1 MEQFKKFKF
10 AFISNS
16 KELAELVQRHADPAS
31 EEVITKLATM
41 EEALPIAQ
49 QFLAEGVEVILGGG
63 GTGSLLFHTLGQPVV
78 KIARTHLDILRALM
92 KARDFGKDIVLTSFA
107 RPTDGIEV
115 FEELLSIRVR
125 QLIFKTTEELI
136 TGITAAV
143 HAGVSCIVG
152 GSICTKIVIS
162 LGGNGVFVIPSKEVV
177 LQALQE
183 ARAIAA
189 SRRKEK
195 EDTEQLRTILETI
208 KVGVIVIDNDGK
220 IKIFNQMASDIFG
233 LEMPKAIGHP
243 LPEVIKGTGLLNVL
257 KTGEPEIDQIRRIG
271 NVDIV
276 INSLP
281 IKVDGRTKGCVA
293 TFKEAMR
300 IQNIDRKL
308 REKLYAKG
316 FVARYTIDRIRS
328 ESAKMALLLEQVR
341 KYAPTDETILIQ
353 GETGTGKEILA
364 QSIHNLSR
372 RKGKPFVAVN
382 CSALPESLL
391 ESELFGYEEGAFTG
405 ARKGGK
411 IGLFELANGGTIFL
425 DEIADIPA
433 SLQVR
438 LLRVL
443 EEKELMRVGGDRIV
457 PVDVRILSSTY
468 KDLAREVQMGKFRID
483 LYFRLAVLTLH
494 IPPLRERP
502 EDIPGLAQE
511 LLDLYSQGRKTISAA
526 MLQQLQGHHWIGNI
540 RELDSLIKRYVILL
554 DRAKTDDRLLAGLL
568 EDLRKSHMGLRDEG
582 QPTFADNAPGYGA
595 KPLKVKLEEM
605 EKDLIREALRE
616 CQFNKKRA
624 AQKLGISVNTLWRKL
639 GATDIPH

>member
-443 EEKELMRVGGDRIV
+443 DEKELMRVGGDRIV

-554 DRAKTDDRLLAGLL
+554 DRAKTDDRLMAGLL
-568 EDLRKSHMGLRDEG
+568 EDLRKSQMGLRDEG

>member
-457 PVDVRILSSTY
+457 PVDVRILISTY

-540 RELDSLIKRYVILL
+540 LELDSLIKRYVILL

>member
-41 EEALPIAQ
+41 EEALPIAK

-63 GTGSLLFHTLGQPVV
+63 GTGSLLFHTLGHPVV

-443 EEKELMRVGGDRIV
+443 EEKELMRVGGDSIV

-540 RELDSLIKRYVILL
+540 RELDSLIKRYVIML

>member
-16 KELAELVQRHADPAS
+16 KELAELVQRHADPAY

>member
-1 MEQFKKFKF
+1 MEQFKKFEF

-16 KELAELVQRHADPAS
+16 EELAELVERQADPAI

-63 GTGSLLFHTLGQPVV
+63 GTGSFLLHTLGQPVV

-92 KARDFGKDIVLTSFA
+92 KGRDFGSYIALTSFA

-125 QLIFKTTEELI
+125 QLIFKTTEELVKEI
-136 TGITAAV
+136 TEAV
-143 HAGVSCIVG
+143 HEGVSCVVG
-152 GSICTKIVIS
+152 GSICRKIVTS

-183 ARAIAA
+183 ARAIAT

-195 EDTEQLRTILETI
+195 EDTEQLRSILEII
-208 KVGVIVIDNDGK
+208 KVGVIVIDNNGK
-220 IKIFNQMASDIFG
+220 IKIFNRMASDIFG
-233 LEMPKAIGHP
+233 LEMSKAIGHP
-243 LPEVIKGTGLLNVL
+243 LPEIIKGTGLLNVL
-257 KTGEPEIDQIRRIG
+257 RKGEPEIDQIRRIG

-281 IKVDGRTKGCVA
+281 IKVDGRTQGCVA
-293 TFKEAMR
+293 TFKEAVR
-300 IQNIDRKL
+300 IQNIDRRL

-328 ESAKMALLLEQVR
+328 KSDKMAQLLDQVK

-372 RKGKPFVAVN
+372 RTSKPFVALN

-425 DEIADIPA
+425 DEIADIPS

-457 PVDVRILSSTY
+457 PVDVRIISSTY
-468 KDLAREVQMGKFRID
+468 KDLAREVRMGKFRID
-483 LYFRLAVLTLH
+483 LYFRLAVLTIH

-511 LLDLYSQGRKTISAA
+511 LLNLYSAGKKTISAA
-526 MLQQLQGHHWIGNI
+526 MLLQLQSHYWTGNI

-554 DRAKTDDRLLAGLL
+554 DRAKSDDRLLSGLL
-568 EDLRKSHMGLRDEG
+568 DDLQKSHIGLKDEKHYAL
-582 QPTFADNAPGYGA
+582 TDKASAVAA
-595 KPLKVKLEEM
+595 KPLKALLEEM

-616 CQFNKKRA
+616 CRFNKKKA

-639 GATDIPH
+639 GSAEIPH

>member
-1 MEQFKKFKF
+1 
-10 AFISNS
+10 
-16 KELAELVQRHADPAS
+16 
-31 EEVITKLATM
+31 
-41 EEALPIAQ
+41 
-49 QFLAEGVEVILGGG
+49 
-63 GTGSLLFHTLGQPVV
+63 
-78 KIARTHLDILRALM
+78 
-92 KARDFGKDIVLTSFA
+92 
-107 RPTDGIEV
+107 
-115 FEELLSIRVR
+115 
-125 QLIFKTTEELI
+125 
-136 TGITAAV
+136 
-143 HAGVSCIVG
+143 
-152 GSICTKIVIS
+152 
-162 LGGNGVFVIPSKEVV
+162 
-177 LQALQE
+177 
-183 ARAIAA
+183 
-189 SRRKEK
+189 
-195 EDTEQLRTILETI
+195 
-208 KVGVIVIDNDGK
+208 
-220 IKIFNQMASDIFG
+220 
-233 LEMPKAIGHP
+233 
-243 LPEVIKGTGLLNVL
+243 
-257 KTGEPEIDQIRRIG
+257 
-271 NVDIV
+271 
-276 INSLP
+276 
-281 IKVDGRTKGCVA
+281 
-293 TFKEAMR
+293 
-300 IQNIDRKL
+300 
-308 REKLYAKG
+308 
-316 FVARYTIDRIRS
+316 
-328 ESAKMALLLEQVR
+328 MALLLEQVR

-405 ARKGGK
+405 ARKGGM